1 MNEKNLVNASQ
12 QKDLKSEFHIDN
24 YEIKELYIPAY
35 ELMKRTVFPISLI
48 LLTLLFGLAIILCS
62 IIIISNLLSGKLP
75 ILYILLF
82 CISAILVISAWK
94 SVEKKGLLIMR
105 KVTDNL
111 TIKINSN
118 TILFS
123 SESRY
128 AIVDIKDIKIIEKEN
143 GILLIFKRVNNQKV
157 SNLRNSLIKIYY
169 WYDCI
174 PILESNFTREDIE
187 DIKYLITHKGL

>member
-48 LLTLLFGLAIILCS
+48 LLTLILGPILILCP
-62 IIIISNLLSGKLP
+62 IAIVSNLLSGKLP
-75 ILYILLF
+75 ILYIFLF
-82 CISAILVISAWK
+82 CISLIVLISMWK
-94 SVEKKGLLIMR
+94 AVEKKGLLIMR
-105 KVTDNL
+105 KATDNL

-123 SESRY
+123 SEGRY
-128 AIVDIKDIKIIEKEN
+128 AIVDINNVKIIEKEN
-143 GILLIFKRVNNQKV
+143 GILLVFKRVNNQKV
-157 SNLRNSLIKIYY
+157 SNLRNSFIKIYY

-174 PILESNFTREDIE
+174 PILESNFTREEIE
-187 DIKYLITHKGL
+187 TIKYLITHKGL